1 MTSDIL
7 DVKKR
12 IEWLQKEIK
21 KHDNLYYIKSAP
33 NITDEE
39 YDKLRQELV
48 KLEEAHQ
55 DLKIDD
61 SVTQTV
67 GIKGAKGFK
76 KVKHAYPM
84 LSISNAFSKEDIS
97 NFISR
102 IRKLIDINEGDEID
116 LYCEPKIDGV
126 SFSAQYN
133 GGKLNFAATRG
144 DGKMGED
151 ITTNIMTISNFPLTV
166 DVQEEFE
173 VRGEVYMSKTDF
185 IELNKKYAEQR
196 KSIFSNPRNA
206 ASGSL
211 RQLDASITNERSL
224 DYFVWGGRI
233 LGVNSQSKMMSKFKS
248 LGFIINTDTEI
259 HSNIESISVYY
270 KKMYAKRAELN
281 YDIDGLVYKVNS
293 FKLQELIG
301 NMSRAPRWAIAHKF
315 PAEQA
320 DTKVKDIFVQVG
332 RTGAITP
339 VAKLKPVNVGGVF
352 VTRASLHNE
361 EEILRKDIRIG
372 DFVSIKRAGDVIPQ
386 IVSVHIEQRDD
397 DARSFVFPENCPIC
411 NSRIEKSGDDVVK
424 RCTGG
429 IKCEAQVIERLCHF
443 ISKNAFNIVGLSK
456 QSIIQF
462 HKSGLVTTL
471 ADIFRLKAENESLN
485 QQLEKWEKWGE
496 KSSKKL
502 FSSIEKAKNIEFYRF
517 IYSLGIRHV
526 GLVTSVILANHFK
539 SIDAFLD
546 AVVNDNMTVEL
557 ESIKGIGQTIANSIK
572 DFFCDT
578 YNTQLTKDILQYVN
592 VEYTEVSK
600 QKTKTAIYG
609 KNMVFTGILNKYGRV
624 EAQNIAKKFGAKI
637 TSSVSKNTDFLVIGQ
652 NSGAKLEKAKKLGIG
667 IMTEEE
673 FENIIM
679 VENE

>member
-1 MTSDIL
+1 
-7 DVKKR
+7 
-12 IEWLQKEIK
+12 
-21 KHDNLYYIKSAP
+21 
-33 NITDEE
+33 
-39 YDKLRQELV
+39 
-48 KLEEAHQ
+48 
-55 DLKIDD
+55 
-61 SVTQTV
+61 
-67 GIKGAKGFK
+67 
-76 KVKHAYPM
+76 
-84 LSISNAFSKEDIS
+84 
-97 NFISR
+97 
-102 IRKLIDINEGDEID
+102 
-116 LYCEPKIDGV
+116 
-126 SFSAQYN
+126 
-133 GGKLNFAATRG
+133 
-144 DGKMGED
+144 
-151 ITTNIMTISNFPLTV
+151 
-166 DVQEEFE
+166 
-173 VRGEVYMSKTDF
+173 
-185 IELNKKYAEQR
+185 
-196 KSIFSNPRNA
+196 
-206 ASGSL
+206 
-211 RQLDASITNERSL
+211 
-224 DYFVWGGRI
+224 
-233 LGVNSQSKMMSKFKS
+233 
-248 LGFIINTDTEI
+248 
-259 HSNIESISVYY
+259 
-270 KKMYAKRAELN
+270 
-281 YDIDGLVYKVNS
+281 
-293 FKLQELIG
+293 
-301 NMSRAPRWAIAHKF
+301 
-315 PAEQA
+315 
-320 DTKVKDIFVQVG
+320 
-332 RTGAITP
+332 
-339 VAKLKPVNVGGVF
+339 
-352 VTRASLHNE
+352 
-361 EEILRKDIRIG
+361 
-372 DFVSIKRAGDVIPQ
+372 
-386 IVSVHIEQRDD
+386 VSVHIEQRDD